1 MKKEKKV
8 ITAVMF
14 FKTLRCNAD
23 DSSENPRLAQRQF
36 KTPAAEP
43 AMICSHAE
51 WRVCDLWMEPTVHA
65 DT

>member
-1 MKKEKKV
+1 
-8 ITAVMF
+8 MF

-36 KTPAAEP
+36 KTPAAAP